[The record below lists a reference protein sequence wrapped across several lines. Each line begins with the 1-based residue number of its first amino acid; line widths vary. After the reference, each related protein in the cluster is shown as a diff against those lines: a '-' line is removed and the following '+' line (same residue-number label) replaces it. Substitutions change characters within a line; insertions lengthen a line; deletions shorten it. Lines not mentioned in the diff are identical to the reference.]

1 MDWKPR
7 HGEEGGSNRCLS
19 RCLITAKLV
28 RSVNGFDYLYPA
40 QLAGYYK
47 KKKKPTSKG
56 KELQTELLLHG
67 LILNTR

>member
-1 MDWKPR
+1 MV
-7 HGEEGGSNRCLS
+7 
-19 RCLITAKLV
+19 LIICILHNLQDTT
-28 RSVNGFDYLYPA
+28 
-40 QLAGYYK
+40 K